1 MKIITKSAAVLFFLT
16 YSNLVYA
23 KALPQEYMNISISGK
38 NNPIIDIDTN
48 LPEGMQISVDVQ
60 PVQGGFSDG
69 RFFIVRNHHVH
80 AGPFSAPDGEM
91 PPNDYLYLITSP
103 AAQFQENK
111 AVQQQLGKNGE
122 NLAGPDVKESELGIG
137 RVIDKKGTFRIP

>member
-1 MKIITKSAAVLFFLT
+1 MKIITKSAAALFFLA
-16 YSNLVYA
+16 YSLPVNA
-23 KALPQEYMNISISGK
+23 KALPQEYMNVSISGGS
-38 NNPIIDIDTN
+38 NPIIDIDTN

-60 PVQGGFSDG
+60 PAQGGFSDG
-69 RFFIVRNHHVH
+69 RNFIVKNHHVH

-91 PPNDYLYLITSP
+91 PPNEYLYLITSP
-103 AAQFQENK
+103 AAQFQDNES
-111 AVQQQLGKNGE
+111 VQRQLGENGQ